1 MKKLFLT
8 VITLAMTFANGQNVI
23 AIVGGTVIDG
33 NGGPPIRN
41 GVIIIQDNKISEIG
55 RKSSIKIPSKAKII
69 KATGKYV
76 TPGFIDSNVHLS
88 LYGRGETIVRYE
100 RSNLEYIG

>member
-1 MKKLFLT
+1 
-8 VITLAMTFANGQNVI
+8 MTFANGQNVI

-55 RKSSIKIPSKAKII
+55 RVIEIWNPSSLKSG
-69 KATGKYV
+69 TRHGQ
-76 TPGFIDSNVHLS
+76 
-88 LYGRGETIVRYE
+88 
-100 RSNLEYIG
+100 NLASAMRWRR